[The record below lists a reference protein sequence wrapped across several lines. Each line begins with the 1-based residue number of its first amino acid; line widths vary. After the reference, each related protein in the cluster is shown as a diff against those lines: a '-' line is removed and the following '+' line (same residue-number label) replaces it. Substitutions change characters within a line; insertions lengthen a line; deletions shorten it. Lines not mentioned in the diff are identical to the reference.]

1 MNSKQKFIIGLVF
14 LTMLNVGI
22 LQQWQISNLS
32 NQLDISD
39 MRAKVNTEF
48 ADELLWLQINDIEQ
62 LTKDNLI
69 AHGKLQG
76 MVDYYAQ
83 DEGTRNQIDSLWHE
97 GYMRGLGQ
105 TEWEY
110 DALSESNYNKGY
122 KEALEKAFP
131 GELIINSKIV
141 FSVLFILNS
150 LLSLCIMNLFKS
162 ILILSNSIT
171 LLIFF
176 DFVLFKIF
184 LILRV
189 NSFGSKGF
197 GR

>member
-1 MNSKQKFIIGLVF
+1 MNSIQKFMIGLVF
-14 LTMLNVGI
+14 LTLLNVGI

-110 DALSESNYNKGY
+110 DVLSETNYNKGY

-131 GELIINSKIV
+131 DEDYPQYVNYPPREVKGNVIKTPEFDNNLKGLKDNTEVVDQLNDKIKQ
-141 FSVLFILNS
+141 IKNEQ
-150 LLSLCIMNLFKS
+150 
-162 ILILSNSIT
+162 
-171 LLIFF
+171 
-176 DFVLFKIF
+176 
-184 LILRV
+184 
-189 NSFGSKGF
+189 
-197 GR
+197 

>member
-1 MNSKQKFIIGLVF
+1 MNSKQKFMIGLVF
-14 LTMLNVGI
+14 LTLLNVGI

-76 MVDYYAQ
+76 MDDYYDQ
-83 DEGTRNQIDSLWHE
+83 DEATRNQIDSLGHE

-110 DALSESNYNKGY
+110 DVLSETNYNKGY

-131 GELIINSKIV
+131 DGDYPQYVNYPPREVKGNVIKPPEFDNNLKGLKDNTEVVDQLNDKIKQ
-141 FSVLFILNS
+141 IKNEQ
-150 LLSLCIMNLFKS
+150 
-162 ILILSNSIT
+162 
-171 LLIFF
+171 
-176 DFVLFKIF
+176 
-184 LILRV
+184 
-189 NSFGSKGF
+189 
-197 GR
+197 

>member
-1 MNSKQKFIIGLVF
+1 MNSKQKFKIGIVI
-14 LTMLNVGI
+14 LTLLNVGI

-110 DALSESNYNKGY
+110 DVLSETNYNKGY

-131 GELIINSKIV
+131 DGDYPQYVNYPPREVKGNVIKTPEFDNNLKGLKDNTEVVDQLNDKIKQ
-141 FSVLFILNS
+141 IKNEQ
-150 LLSLCIMNLFKS
+150 
-162 ILILSNSIT
+162 
-171 LLIFF
+171 
-176 DFVLFKIF
+176 
-184 LILRV
+184 
-189 NSFGSKGF
+189 
-197 GR
+197 

>member
-1 MNSKQKFIIGLVF
+1 MNSKQKFMIGLVF
-14 LTMLNVGI
+14 LTSLNVGI

-110 DALSESNYNKGY
+110 DVLSETNYNKGY

-131 GELIINSKIV
+131 DGDYPQYVNYPPREVKGNVIKTPEFDNNLKGLKDNTEVVDQLNDKIKQ
-141 FSVLFILNS
+141 IKNEQ
-150 LLSLCIMNLFKS
+150 
-162 ILILSNSIT
+162 
-171 LLIFF
+171 
-176 DFVLFKIF
+176 
-184 LILRV
+184 
-189 NSFGSKGF
+189 
-197 GR
+197 